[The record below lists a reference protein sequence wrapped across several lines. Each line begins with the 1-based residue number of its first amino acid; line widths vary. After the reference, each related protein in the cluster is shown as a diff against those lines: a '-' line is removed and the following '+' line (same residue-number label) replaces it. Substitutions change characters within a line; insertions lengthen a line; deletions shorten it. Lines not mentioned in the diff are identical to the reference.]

1 MTKENGKK
9 EGYRCNR
16 KRCTGAKTSR
26 LNGTMFSGSNLLY
39 GTIVLL
45 AYLFLLGVSFGGVVT
60 ASGTC
65 IQTVAHW
72 FRIFRRVIVEDMEVF
87 GWSSLSPHS
96 SYLIGGPGIIVEI
109 DESKFGKRTH
119 NRGHR
124 VEGVWVV
131 GGVERTKERRFFAV
145 PVSDRNE
152 TTMREIIKKY
162 VHPESILYTDMWKA
176 YTKPGQECVAGH
188 WTVNHKKWYVD
199 PKTGV
204 HTNTIEGTWN
214 GMKLFIARKSV

>member
-1 MTKENGKK
+1 M
-9 EGYRCNR
+9 
-16 KRCTGAKTSR
+16 SR

-45 AYLFLLGVSFGGVVT
+45 AYLFLLGISFGGVVT

-65 IQTVAHW
+65 IQTVVHW

-124 VEGVWVV
+124 VEGV
-131 GGVERTKERRFFAV
+131 
-145 PVSDRNE
+145 
-152 TTMREIIKKY
+152 
-162 VHPESILYTDMWKA
+162 
-176 YTKPGQECVAGH
+176 
-188 WTVNHKKWYVD
+188 
-199 PKTGV
+199 
-204 HTNTIEGTWN
+204 
-214 GMKLFIARKSV
+214 